1 MRKIKEILRLYHEVG
16 LSRRR
21 IAESLQAAHSTV
33 GDVIRRANGVG
44 LGWPIPDTMTWD
56 DVERLLYPGNTNKP
70 KARPMPKWE
79 QIHRELR
86 SQKSVTLQLLWYE
99 YKQANP
105 DGVQYSQFCA
115 YYREW
120 VRKLDVVMRQTHRAG
135 EKMFVDFAGQTVPIR
150 DRTSGEIKEA
160 YVYVAVLG
168 ASNYTYAEATM
179 TQDLKS
185 WVNLTRNALEFFE
198 GSTEIWIPDNLK
210 TGVTNACRYEPDIN
224 PTYSEM
230 AEHYGAVVIPTRPRK
245 PRDKAKVEK
254 GVQVVEGWILAAIR
268 NITFFDLHQLNG
280 VIKEKLDVLN
290 NRPFQKMDGT
300 RRSVYEQI
308 DKPALKPLPQTPY
321 VFARWKK
328 ATANIDYH
336 ISVDHNLYSV
346 PYTLVGHELDVRLTG
361 STVEVFNRGQRVAI
375 HQRAIGRGQVATEPS
390 HRPASHQRHLEWTPE
405 RMIRWAESVG
415 PNTGRLV
422 KMILER
428 RPHPEQGFRSCL
440 GIIRLARAYSAERL
454 EAAATRALALGGISY
469 KSVKSILKNGLD
481 QVPLPDQAP
490 QAMPAHANVRG
501 PGYFS

>member
-1 MRKIKEILRLYHEVG
+1 MRKIKEILRLYHEMG

-21 IAESLQAAHSTV
+21 IAESLQVAHSTV

-79 QIHRELR
+79 QIHRELK
-86 SQKSVTLQLLWYE
+86 SQKSVTLKLLWYE

-105 DGVQYSQFCA
+105 DGIQYSQFCA

-120 VRKLDVVMRQTHRAG
+120 VRKLDVVMWQTHRAG

-160 YVYVAVLG
+160 YVYIAVLG

-179 TQDLKS
+179 TQDLRS
-185 WVNLTRNALEFFE
+185 WVDLTRNALEFFG

-230 AEHYGAVVIPTRPRK
+230 AEHYGAVVIPTRPR
-245 PRDKAKVEK
+245 
-254 GVQVVEGWILAAIR
+254 

-280 VIKEKLDVLN
+280 VIKEKLEVLN
-290 NRPFQKMDGT
+290 NRPFRKMNGT

-308 DKPALKPLPQTPY
+308 DKPALKPLTQTPY

-375 HQRAIGRGQVATEPS
+375 HQRAIGRGQVVTEPS
-390 HRPASHQRHLEWTPE
+390 HRPASHQRLLEWTPE
-405 RMIRWAESVG
+405 RMIR
-415 PNTGRLV
+415 
-422 KMILER
+422 
-428 RPHPEQGFRSCL
+428 CL
-440 GIIRLARAYSAERL
+440 RIIRLAKAYSAERL
-454 EAAATRALALGGISY
+454 EAAAARALALGGISY
-469 KSVKSILKNGLD
+469 KSVKSILKNRLD

-490 QAMPAHANVRG
+490 QAMPAHASVRG
-501 PGYFS
+501 PGYFN